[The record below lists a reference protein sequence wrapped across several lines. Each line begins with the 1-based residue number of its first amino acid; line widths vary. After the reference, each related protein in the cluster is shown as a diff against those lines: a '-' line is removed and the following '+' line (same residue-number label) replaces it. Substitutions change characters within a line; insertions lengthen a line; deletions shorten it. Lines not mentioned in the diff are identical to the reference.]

1 MITAEPASSDGS
13 ADSRISRQADWELDF
28 YSRPILEADGKKRW
42 ELLITGSPD
51 RSGRPPFRY
60 ERRCPAGEVNST
72 WLASALRD
80 ALDLAQSEGWSP
92 PQRLRCWRSAM
103 RTMVQRA
110 GTELGLEVRPSRRTY
125 ALIDWL
131 AQREREVYPAEEGF
145 MAGPLAP
152 SPAPPPTPALPLPE
166 AVRGD
171 AWSWASLPLGSLR
184 DAEDWSLGFHDLLP
198 IPAALAAD
206 HPVPG
211 LRLFSR
217 SRALALA
224 GWLGGL
230 EPVRLRVEGCQL
242 VLDAGQDDAWLVTDL
257 EPEAA
262 NTTRRELDTAREQ
275 VGGLQFIAVQTTP
288 ETPRFEG
295 FWMLRDQPEP

>member
-13 ADSRISRQADWELDF
+13 ADSRTSRQADWELDF

-42 ELLITGSPD
+42 ELLITSTPD
-51 RSGRPPFRY
+51 RTGQPPFRF
-60 ERRCPAGEVNST
+60 ERRCPAGDVNST

-80 ALDLAQSEGWSP
+80 ALDQAREEGWLP
-92 PQRLRCWRSAM
+92 PQRLRSWRSAM

-110 GTELGLEVRPSRRTY
+110 GSELGLEVRPSRRTY

-131 AQREREVYPAEEGF
+131 VQREREVYPTEAGF

-152 SPAPPPTPALPLPE
+152 TPAPAAMPAIPLPE

-171 AWSWASLPLGSLR
+171 AWSWASLPLGSLIE
-184 DAEDWSLGFHDLLP
+184 AQDWPLGFHDLLP
-198 IPAALAAD
+198 IRGNLD
-206 HPVPG
+206 LKHPVPG

-217 SRALALA
+217 SRSLALA

-230 EPVRLRVEGCQL
+230 EPVRLRVEGRQL

-262 NTTRRELDTAREQ
+262 DTTRHALERARGQ
-275 VGGLQFIAVQTTP
+275 IDGLQFIAVQATP
-288 ETPRFEG
+288 DTPRFEG